1 MLREACWREEAL
13 EIAYCDKDGQASDRT
28 ISPLAVVYLEQQLM
42 LLSWCCL
49 RGDFRMFRPDRIQAA
64 APTGASFRPK
74 RVGLLRDYI
83 ASMPASA
90 QGQPAPTI

>member
-1 MLREACWREEAL
+1 M
-13 EIAYCDKDGQASDRT
+13 
-28 ISPLAVVYLEQQLM
+28 VYLEQKLM

-49 RGDFRMFRPDRIQAA
+49 REEFRMFRPDRIQAA

-83 ASMPASA
+83 ARMSASA
-90 QGQPAPTI
+90 HGQHAPTA